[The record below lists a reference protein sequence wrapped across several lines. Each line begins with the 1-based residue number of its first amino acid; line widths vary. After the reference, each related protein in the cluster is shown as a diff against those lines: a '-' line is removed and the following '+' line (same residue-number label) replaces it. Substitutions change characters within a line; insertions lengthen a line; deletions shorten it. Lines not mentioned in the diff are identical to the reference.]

1 MKKIYD
7 CSKDT
12 LEHII
17 KVGKYLDIII
27 DEIRNY
33 KKVELNDNIN
43 DITVVD
49 LLYLLLYGEELPF
62 DNELINNIYNNSI
75 GYLYL
80 DEEDE
85 NYIPQDMRFEK
96 YISEVLVF
104 INGNKII
111 KMNIFS
117 IFKTLFL

>member
-17 KVGKYLDIII
+17 KVGNYLDIII

-85 NYIPQDMRFEK
+85 NYIPQDMRF
-96 YISEVLVF
+96 
-104 INGNKII
+104 
-111 KMNIFS
+111 
-117 IFKTLFL
+117 